1 MFQHLS
7 PAVPKESFSVSARLR
22 ALRSLPHRRSS
33 GPALNG
39 SDEID
44 FGPYMLNIGDA
55 KAQFLLGLAKSPLV
69 FYPHYKYHLP
79 LPTVLM
85 IENTNHC
92 NAECVMCPRDTLSRK
107 RGFMDFGLFEKIIKE
122 ASSESRKPVT
132 HLHGFGEPLL
142 DKLLPDKI
150 RLAKDHGITQ
160 TYIVSNASRLFPET
174 SRKIIR
180 AGLDKMKISFYGTDE
195 ESYNNTMKRL
205 DFKVTLQ
212 NIKDFLRIRMELKS
226 ETPRLVLQYLPNET
240 NDSEVAKFKSLWG
253 PLIDR
258 QAGDCL
264 NVATLHN
271 YGGGRAYNRMGKAI
285 VSVCYFPWTSMSV
298 LWDGRVVTCCMDSNG
313 VQVLGDL
320 NTQTVQEVWN
330 GPVLTG
336 VRNDFGNL
344 DYENYPVCMS
354 CDWVKRH

>member
-1 MFQHLS
+1 
-7 PAVPKESFSVSARLR
+7 
-22 ALRSLPHRRSS
+22 
-33 GPALNG
+33 
-39 SDEID
+39 
-44 FGPYMLNIGDA
+44 MLNIGDTTA
-55 KAQFLLGLAKSPLV
+55 KLLLGIAKTPLL

-122 ASSESRKPVT
+122 ASGESRKPVT

-150 RLAKDHGITQ
+150 RLAKDHGITH

-174 SRKIIR
+174 SRKIIC

-195 ESYNNTMKRL
+195 ESYNSTMKRL

-212 NIKDFLRIRMELKS
+212 NITDFLRIRKELKS
-226 ETPRLVLQYLPNET
+226 ETPRLIVQYLPNET
-240 NDSEVAKFKSLWG
+240 NRAEVAKFKSLWD

-258 QAGDCL
+258 GAGDCL

-271 YGGGRAYNRMGKAI
+271 YGGGRAYNHMGKKI

-320 NTQTVQEVWN
+320 NNQTVQEVWN

-344 DYENYPVCMS
+344 EYGKYPVCMA
-354 CDWVKRH
+354 CDWVKRR